1 MSRISRPDPWTE
13 LRAHTAARI
22 ALGRSGAS
30 LPTTELLRFGVAHA
44 QARDAVH
51 LPFDVDSVRSELA
64 EQGFE
69 TLEVESAATDRATY
83 LHRPDLGRQLSVRSR
98 ELLAGCV
105 ASRTSRTSG
114 TGCEV
119 LCVTGDG
126 LSALAVHRHAAA
138 LLIELRPRIEAAG
151 LHEFARLRLGPVVL
165 ARQARVALGDE
176 IGAALQARVVVMLL
190 GERPGLSSPD
200 SLGAYVTWAPRVGC
214 TDAERNC
221 VSNIRP
227 EGLAIAEAARKLA
240 WLIGAAQQLGITG
253 VSLKDDSDGA
263 LLAAP
268 LRALPSDGDDG
279 AI

>member
-1 MSRISRPDPWTE
+1 MTSISRPDPWTE

-51 LPFDVDSVRSELA
+51 LPFDVDSVRAELA
-64 EQGFE
+64 AQGFD
-69 TLEVESAATDRATY
+69 TIEVESAAIDRATY

-98 ELLAGCV
+98 ELLARCV
-105 ASRTSRTSG
+105 AGRNSG
-114 TGCEV
+114 TGCDV
-119 LCVTGDG
+119 LCVAGDG

-151 LHEFARLRLGPVVL
+151 LHGFARLRLGPVVL
-165 ARQARVALGDE
+165 VRQARVALGDE

-200 SLGAYVTWAPRVGC
+200 SLGAYLTWAPRVGR

-227 EGLAIAEAARKLA
+227 EGLAIPEAARKLA
-240 WLIGAAQQLGITG
+240 WLIGAAQQLGATG

-268 LRALPSDGDDG
+268 LRALPSG
-279 AI
+279 